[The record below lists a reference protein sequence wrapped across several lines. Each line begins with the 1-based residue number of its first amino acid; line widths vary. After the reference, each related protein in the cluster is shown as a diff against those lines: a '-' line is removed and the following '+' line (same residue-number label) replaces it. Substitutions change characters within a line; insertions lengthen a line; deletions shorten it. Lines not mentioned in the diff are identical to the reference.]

1 MVGEP
6 EYELV
11 PLTPIRRLEKE
22 IADLKKS
29 KGPDTTGFLVNE
41 IVDILKMNQK
51 IVDDMTRLHGEL
63 ISKLSRTS
71 DKIDKLVD
79 SVEKLVEIL
88 GEATEAE
95 LAGEMGGGTA
105 RSSGG
110 LAEEKLD
117 KIIEQNAAL
126 INSLKVLSTGLS
138 KLSDLEKGLS
148 KLNNLEKDVKQLE
161 GGTSRWG
168 KR

>member
-1 MVGEP
+1 MPSEP

-22 IADLKKS
+22 ITELKKNR
-29 KGPDTTGFLVNE
+29 GPESTGFLVNE

-63 ISKLSRTS
+63 VSKLSRTS
-71 DKIDKLVD
+71 DKIDKLVG

-95 LAGEMGGGTA
+95 LAGEGIGGGRGA
-105 RSSGG
+105 GG
-110 LAEEKLD
+110 SFSDEKMD

-126 INSLKVLSTGLS
+126 INSLKVLSGGLS
-138 KLSDLEKGLS
+138 KIGDLEKGLT
-148 KLNNLEKDVKQLE
+148 KLNNLEKDVKNLE
-161 GGTSRWG
+161 SGSRWG
-168 KR
+168 KT